1 MGQNFRNLEGV
12 IESGRGSSKVVRVWV
27 KICENG
33 RGSSEVVDGG
43 SLKVVGVSKFGKMV
57 EGVKK
62 HDLAHKK
69 YLKKYSKYKLS
80 LQSLECVL
88 SIYTL
93 K

>member
-1 MGQNFRNLEGV
+1 MGI
-12 IESGRGSSKVVRVWV
+12 IESGR
-27 KICENG
+27 
-33 RGSSEVVDGG
+33 
-43 SLKVVGVSKFGKMV
+43 VSKFGKML
-57 EGVKK
+57 EGVKNTIWPIK
-62 HDLAHKK
+62 I